1 MATIDTLN
9 AVSMLKRDLEG
20 QVKQKI
26 LDDIIEEQIDKL
38 KQRLKDEL
46 TPLLQAVSFE
56 SIEGFRDM
64 MRLRDEY
71 RDLIQVNDKVFD
83 TDDK

>member
-1 MATIDTLN
+1 MTIDKLN
-9 AVSMLKRDLEG
+9 AVTMLKRDLEG

-26 LDDIIEEQIDKL
+26 LNDIIEEQVIKL

-56 SIEGFRDM
+56 SIEKFTDM
-64 MRLRDEY
+64 MRFRDEY
-71 RDLIQVNDKVFD
+71 RVLIKVNDKVFD
-83 TDDK
+83 ADDK